1 MTIHY
6 PNGTL
11 LNALLLSRENHI
23 LRATVPGDDD
33 VRTFILINGASWI
46 SEELDPVTIEFAWQR
61 GEQARVPSET
71 ECVCSQELA
80 SSLISVLRAGT
91 LGAGTQGNA

>member
-6 PNGTL
+6 SNGTL
-11 LNALLLSRENHI
+11 LNALLLSRENHT

-33 VRTFILINGASWI
+33 VRTFILISGGSWI
-46 SEELDPVTIEFAWQR
+46 SEELDPVNIEFEWQR
-61 GEQARVPSET
+61 GEQARVPEET

-80 SSLISVLRAGT
+80 CSLTSVL
-91 LGAGTQGNA
+91 GADFRC